1 MSKNRLEAFS
11 DGVMAIIITIM
22 VLEMKVPHEGGADW
36 HALIPI
42 LPVFLSYVLSFANV
56 LIYWNNHHH
65 LFQVV
70 NKVDGR
76 VLLANGFLLFWLS
89 LMPFTTAWMGENHFS
104 ALPVALFGFDLLM
117 CAFAYTILVRSL
129 IGLHDSNSA
138 LVKAIGSDSKGK
150 ISLICYLVAMP
161 AVYVSPYISLGL
173 YLLVAIIWL
182 MPDSRVEK
190 VIEH

>member
-1 MSKNRLEAFS
+1 MS
-11 DGVMAIIITIM
+11 I
-22 VLEMKVPHEGGADW
+22 
-36 HALIPI
+36 
-42 LPVFLSYVLSFANV
+42 
-56 LIYWNNHHH
+56 
-65 LFQVV
+65 
-70 NKVDGR
+70 
-76 VLLANGFLLFWLS
+76 
-89 LMPFTTAWMGENHFS
+89 
-104 ALPVALFGFDLLM
+104 
-117 CAFAYTILVRSL
+117 AYTILVRTL
-129 IGLHDSNSA
+129 IGLHDSSSE